1 MSLFQY
7 KLLCRLGLTILIAF
21 ASTSS
26 LNAADLST
34 DEQWVCFPAE
44 SSLSHLSRDGN
55 GSPILNLTDCRD
67 CLVVIHETLDLD
79 FGSVKFYESKTF
91 TPNNIK
97 SAFLW
102 RFDKIDSEITRVTFH
117 RSKYH
122 PNAIGYYFSRLNGQE
137 SETSAEFARLYFPPT
152 VNPFYYDVWA
162 LNILEKDHGGD
173 YQCVRSFLSWEN
185 EIKNWLEGK

>member
-7 KLLCRLGLTILIAF
+7 KLLCQLGLTILIAF

-26 LNAADLST
+26 LKAADLSA
-34 DEQWVCFPAE
+34 DEQWVCFPVE
-44 SSLSHLSRDGN
+44 SSLSHLSRDGDGN
-55 GSPILNLTDCRD
+55 PILNLTDCRD

-152 VNPFYYDVWA
+152 VNPFTMTYG
-162 LNILEKDHGGD
+162 LLT
-173 YQCVRSFLSWEN
+173 FLRKTMAATISV
-185 EIKNWLEGK
+185 